1 MNRQQ
6 IIKRKFTSRSLRTS
20 LFIVGLSLRYTRNNF
35 RLTVDG
41 QRQRIPSVDYR
52 SWWSEK
58 RRTFTWLGVSNGGP
72 RALYTYGVQGG
83 GGGNN
88 GNVSDGVE
96 EGVSGSESRE
106 TIRFPAAR
114 TVQTVP
120 CKTGGKSGRQTKESD
135 LLGSTAISTFF
146 DALLPLWKNFLS

>member
-1 MNRQQ
+1 MASANESPPS
-6 IIKRKFTSRSLRTS
+6 IIVRGGRRNGARLLGSFERRPSSLVHIWRT
-20 LFIVGLSLRYTRNNF
+20 
-35 RLTVDG
+35 
-41 QRQRIPSVDYR
+41 
-52 SWWSEK
+52 
-58 RRTFTWLGVSNGGP
+58 GG
-72 RALYTYGVQGG
+72 R
-83 GGGNN
+83 GGNN